1 MRILLLLAVLAAAC
15 GENVEA
21 DPCGNGMLDP
31 GEDCDDGNASD
42 DDDCSTLCYLICGD
56 GVKGANEA
64 CDTGI
69 AAGQPGACL
78 KAASFR

>member
-42 DDDCSTLCYLICGD
+42 DDDCSTLCYLI
-56 GVKGANEA
+56 
-64 CDTGI
+64 
-69 AAGQPGACL
+69 AATAS
-78 KAASFR
+78 KAPTKPVTPASPPASPAPV